1 MRRRSRSRSCQRVAS
16 RGLLEWNGHRFYH
29 RGDGWQAGR
38 VSGSYPRAA
47 DSRRIGPGC
56 RARHSGCAATG
67 GNTMGLDLLIRNGT
81 IVDGSGAARYQGD
94 VGIRQGQIV
103 EIGRIRAGAER
114 VIDADGLIVAPG
126 FVDGHTHMDAQVA
139 WDRIGSCSCWHGV
152 TTVIMGNCGFA
163 LAPCRP
169 EEREWFARCL
179 TAVEDIPTES
189 MLAGIDWTWETFPE
203 YLATVDRLPK
213 AINYGAYIGHSA
225 LRMYVMGKRALSETA
240 TDADLARMAGAVKEA
255 IRAGAMGFSSSRATT
270 HVTPDN
276 TPVASRIA
284 DWAEV
289 DRLVGAMG
297 ELGAGIF
304 QVGPDIS
311 GGLAQRAFLARL
323 QRVAVESGRPVMF
336 GTIASRQGDD
346 PNPWTYQ
353 LEYLDQC
360 AAAGAR
366 VWGQT
371 TTRSINA
378 IFSLKS
384 YLPFDV
390 LPAWRELR
398 RLPLPE
404 QKRRLAD
411 PATRR
416 QLMAEEATMKPRDNV
431 FQGGGAATTDP
442 RRPDYGNL
450 YAMKDVNWNDPTV
463 AQLAAAQGQHPV
475 EVMIDLALENENQVF
490 VQPLVNEHPDQV
502 LGMLKHPR
510 TLATFS
516 DSGAHVCQEMGSSL
530 QTHMLSYW
538 VRAKQAFTLEEAVR
552 KLTFDNASAWDITD
566 RGLLRAGYRADLVL
580 FDEARVQPAMPTV
593 EADLPG
599 GARRLVQKAEG
610 IAATIVNGEVTLE
623 HGKPTGRL
631 PGALLRGPGAR
642 PA

>member
-1 MRRRSRSRSCQRVAS
+1 MS
-16 RGLLEWNGHRFYH
+16 
-29 RGDGWQAGR
+29 
-38 VSGSYPRAA
+38 
-47 DSRRIGPGC
+47 
-56 RARHSGCAATG
+56 
-67 GNTMGLDLLIRNGT
+67 LDLLIRNGT
-81 IVDGSGAARYQGD
+81 IVDGSGAAGYPGD
-94 VGIRQGQIV
+94 VAVQAGRIV
-103 EIGRIRAGAER
+103 EIGRVRSAAER
-114 VIDADGLIVAPG
+114 VIDADGLVVAPG

-139 WDRIGSCSCWHGV
+139 WDPIGSCSCWHGV

-179 TAVEDIPTES
+179 TAVEDIPTEA

-225 LRMYVMGKRALSETA
+225 LRMYAMGKRALSEPA
-240 TDADLARMAGAVKEA
+240 TEEDLARMTAAVKEA
-255 IRAGAMGFSSSRATT
+255 IRAGAMGFSSSRSTT
-270 HVTPDN
+270 HVTPDD

-284 DWAEV
+284 EWSEV

-311 GGLAQRAFLARL
+311 GGPAQRAFLARL
-323 QRVAVESGRPVMF
+323 MRVALESGRPVMF
-336 GTIASRQGDD
+336 GTISSRQGVD

-353 LEYLDQC
+353 LEYLDEC

-398 RLPLPE
+398 RLPLAE
-404 QKRRLAD
+404 QKQRLAD

-416 QLMAEEATMKPRDNV
+416 ALVADEARMKPRDNV

-442 RRPDYGNL
+442 RKPDYDNL
-450 YAMKDVNWNDPTV
+450 YAMKDVDWDDPTV
-463 AQLAAAQGQHPV
+463 AQLAAARGRHPV
-475 EVMIDLALENENQVF
+475 EVMIDLALANDNQVF
-490 VQPLVNEHPDQV
+490 VQPLVNEHPDHV
-502 LGMLKHPR
+502 LGMLRHPR

-538 VRAKQAFTLEEAVR
+538 VRARQAFTLEQAVR
-552 KLTFDNASAWDITD
+552 KLSFDNAAAWGLAD

-580 FDEARVQPAMPTV
+580 FDPAQVRPAMPTV

-623 HGKPTGRL
+623 NGKPTGRL
-631 PGALLRGPGAR
+631 PGLLLRGPGAPR
-642 PA
+642 

>member
-1 MRRRSRSRSCQRVAS
+1 
-16 RGLLEWNGHRFYH
+16 
-29 RGDGWQAGR
+29 
-38 VSGSYPRAA
+38 
-47 DSRRIGPGC
+47 
-56 RARHSGCAATG
+56 
-67 GNTMGLDLLIRNGT
+67 MGLDLLIRNGT
-81 IVDGSGAARYQGD
+81 IVDGSGAARYRGD
-94 VGIRQGQIV
+94 VGIKDGRIV
-103 EIGRIRAGAER
+103 EIGRIRAVAER
-114 VIDADGLIVAPG
+114 TLDADGLIVAPG
-126 FVDGHTHMDAQVA
+126 FIDGHTHMDAQVA

-163 LAPCRP
+163 LAPCKP

-179 TAVEDIPTES
+179 TAVEDIPTEA

-225 LRMYVMGKRALSETA
+225 LRMYVMGRRALSEKA
-240 TDADLARMAGAVKEA
+240 TEDDLARMAEAVKEA

-284 DWAEV
+284 DWSEV
-289 DRLVGAMG
+289 DRLVGAMA
-297 ELGAGIF
+297 ELNAGIF
-304 QVGPDIS
+304 QVGPDTS
-311 GGLAQRAFLARL
+311 GGEAQRRFLARL
-323 QRVAVESGRPVMF
+323 KQVAVETGRPVMF
-336 GTIASRQGDD
+336 GTISSRQGDK

-353 LEYLDQC
+353 LEYLDDC

-366 VWGQT
+366 MWGQT

-390 LPAWRELR
+390 LPVWRALR
-398 RLPLPE
+398 HLPLDE
-404 QKRRLAD
+404 QKQRLAD

-416 QLMAEEATMKPRDNV
+416 QLVAAEADMKPRGNV

-442 RRPDYGNL
+442 RKPDYDNL
-450 YAMKDVNWNDPTV
+450 YAMKSVDWDDPTV
-463 AQLAAAQGQHPV
+463 AQLSAQRGKHPV
-475 EVMIDLALENENQVF
+475 EVMIDLVLENDNQVF
-490 VQPLVNEHPDQV
+490 VQPLVNEQPDHV

-552 KLTFDNASAWDITD
+552 KLTFDNASAWELND
-566 RGLLRAGYRADLVL
+566 RGLLRTGYRADLVL
-580 FDEARVQPAMPTV
+580 FDEVRVRPAMPSV
-593 EADLPG
+593 ETDLPG

-610 IAATIVNGEVTLE
+610 IAAVVVNGQVTLE
-623 HGKPTGRL
+623 NGDATGRM
-631 PGALLRGPGAR
+631 PGALVRGPGAR
-642 PA
+642 VV

>member
-1 MRRRSRSRSCQRVAS
+1 
-16 RGLLEWNGHRFYH
+16 
-29 RGDGWQAGR
+29 
-38 VSGSYPRAA
+38 
-47 DSRRIGPGC
+47 
-56 RARHSGCAATG
+56 
-67 GNTMGLDLLIRNGT
+67 MGLDLLIRNGT
-81 IVDGSGAARYQGD
+81 IVDGSGAARYRGD
-94 VGIRQGQIV
+94 VGVRDGRIV
-103 EIGRIRAGAER
+103 EVGRVGSVAER
-114 VIDADGLIVAPG
+114 TIDADGLIVAPG

-139 WDRIGSCSCWHGV
+139 WDPIGSCSCWHGV

-163 LAPCRP
+163 LAPCKP

-179 TAVEDIPTES
+179 TAVEDIPTEA
-189 MLAGIDWTWETFPE
+189 MLTGIDWTWETFPE
-203 YLATVDRLPK
+203 YLANVDRLPK

-225 LRMYVMGKRALSETA
+225 LRMYVMGKRALSEVA
-240 TDADLARMAGAVKEA
+240 TEDDLARMAAAVREA
-255 IRAGAMGFSSSRATT
+255 MRAGAMGFSSSRSTT
-270 HVTPDN
+270 HVTPDD

-284 DWAEV
+284 EWSEV
-289 DRLVGAMG
+289 DRLVGAMA
-297 ELGAGIF
+297 EVGAGIF

-311 GGLAQRAFLARL
+311 GGAAQRAFLARL
-323 QRVAVESGRPVMF
+323 KRVALESGRPVMF

-353 LEYLDQC
+353 LEYLDEC
-360 AAAGAR
+360 AVAGAR

-398 RLPLPE
+398 RLPLAE
-404 QKRRLAD
+404 QKARLAD

-416 QLMAEEATMKPRDNV
+416 ALVAEEARMKPRDNV

-450 YAMKDVNWNDPTV
+450 YAMKDVEWNDPTV
-463 AQLAAAQGQHPV
+463 AELAAARGQHPV
-475 EVMIDLALENENQVF
+475 EVMIDLALANDNQVF
-490 VQPLVNEHPDQV
+490 VQPLVNERPDHV
-502 LGMLKHPR
+502 LGMLRHPR

-538 VRAKQAFTLEEAVR
+538 VRAKQAFTLEQAVR
-552 KLTFDNASAWDITD
+552 KLSHDNAAAWGLAD
-566 RGLLRAGYRADLVL
+566 RGLIEAGYRADLVL
-580 FDEARVQPAMPTV
+580 FDAERVRPAMPTV

-610 IAATIVNGEVTLE
+610 IAATIVNGVVTLE
-623 HGKPTGRL
+623 NGQSTGRL
-631 PGALLRGPGAR
+631 PGVLLRGAGAAR
-642 PA
+642 

>member
-1 MRRRSRSRSCQRVAS
+1 
-16 RGLLEWNGHRFYH
+16 
-29 RGDGWQAGR
+29 
-38 VSGSYPRAA
+38 
-47 DSRRIGPGC
+47 
-56 RARHSGCAATG
+56 
-67 GNTMGLDLLIRNGT
+67 MGLDLLIRNGT

-240 TDADLARMAGAVKEA
+240 TDEDLARMAGAVKEA

-289 DRLVGAMG
+289 DRLVGAMA

-463 AQLAAAQGQHPV
+463 AQLAAARGQHPV
-475 EVMIDLALENENQVF
+475 EVMIDLALENDNQVF

-580 FDEARVQPAMPTV
+580 FDEARVKPAMPTV

>member
-1 MRRRSRSRSCQRVAS
+1 
-16 RGLLEWNGHRFYH
+16 
-29 RGDGWQAGR
+29 
-38 VSGSYPRAA
+38 
-47 DSRRIGPGC
+47 
-56 RARHSGCAATG
+56 
-67 GNTMGLDLLIRNGT
+67 MGLDLLIRNGT

-240 TDADLARMAGAVKEA
+240 TDEDLARMAGAVKEA

-289 DRLVGAMG
+289 DRLVGAMA

-463 AQLAAAQGQHPV
+463 AQLAAARGQHPV

-580 FDEARVQPAMPTV
+580 FDEARVKPAMPTV

>member
-1 MRRRSRSRSCQRVAS
+1 
-16 RGLLEWNGHRFYH
+16 
-29 RGDGWQAGR
+29 
-38 VSGSYPRAA
+38 
-47 DSRRIGPGC
+47 
-56 RARHSGCAATG
+56 
-67 GNTMGLDLLIRNGT
+67 MGLDLLIRNGT
-81 IVDGSGAARYQGD
+81 IVDGSGAARYRGD
-94 VGIRQGQIV
+94 VGIREGRIV
-103 EIGRIRAGAER
+103 EIGRVGSPAER
-114 VIDADGLIVAPG
+114 VIDADGVVVAPG

-139 WDRIGSCSCWHGV
+139 WDPMGTCSCWHGV

-179 TAVEDIPTES
+179 TAVEDIPTEA
-189 MLAGIDWTWETFPE
+189 MLTGIDWTWETFPE
-203 YLATVDRLPK
+203 YLATVERLPK

-225 LRMYVMGKRALSETA
+225 LRMYVMGKRALSEPA
-240 TDADLARMAGAVKEA
+240 TEEDLARMAAAVREA
-255 IRAGAMGFSSSRATT
+255 IRAGAMGFSSSRSTT

-284 DWAEV
+284 EWSEV
-289 DRLVGAMG
+289 DRLVGAMA
-297 ELGAGIF
+297 EVGAGIF

-311 GGLAQRAFLARL
+311 GGPAQRAFLARL
-323 QRVAVESGRPVMF
+323 KRVALESGRPVMF
-336 GTIASRQGDD
+336 GAISSRQGQD

-353 LEYLDQC
+353 LEYLDEC

-366 VWGQT
+366 VWGQS

-398 RLPLPE
+398 GLPLAE

-416 QLMAEEATMKPRDNV
+416 ALVAEEARMRPRDSV
-431 FQGGGAATTDP
+431 LQGGGAATTDP
-442 RRPDYGNL
+442 RRPDYDNL
-450 YAMKDVNWNDPTV
+450 YAMKDVEWDDPTV
-463 AQLAAAQGQHPV
+463 AQLAAARGQHPV
-475 EVMIDLALENENQVF
+475 DVMIDLALANDDQVF
-490 VQPLVNEHPDQV
+490 VQPLVNEHPDHV
-502 LGMLKHPR
+502 LGMLRHPR

-538 VRAKQAFTLEEAVR
+538 VRAKGAFTLEEAVR
-552 KLTFDNASAWDITD
+552 KLSFDNAAAWGLAD
-566 RGLLRAGYRADLVL
+566 RGLVRAGYRADLVL
-580 FDEARVQPAMPTV
+580 FDAARVRPAMPTV
-593 EADLPG
+593 ESDLPG

-623 HGKPTGRL
+623 NGKPTGRL
-631 PGALLRGPGAR
+631 PGALLRGPGA
-642 PA
+642 AAV

>member
-1 MRRRSRSRSCQRVAS
+1 
-16 RGLLEWNGHRFYH
+16 
-29 RGDGWQAGR
+29 
-38 VSGSYPRAA
+38 
-47 DSRRIGPGC
+47 
-56 RARHSGCAATG
+56 
-67 GNTMGLDLLIRNGT
+67 MGLDLLIRGGT
-81 IVDGSGAARYQGD
+81 IVDGSGAPRYRGD
-94 VGIRQGQIV
+94 VGIRQGRIV
-103 EIGRIRAGAER
+103 EMGRIGSGAER

-139 WDRIGSCSCWHGV
+139 WDPIGSCSCWHGV

-179 TAVEDIPTES
+179 TAVEDIPTEA

-240 TDADLARMAGAVKEA
+240 TEDDLARMTAAVKEA

-284 DWAEV
+284 DWSEV

-311 GGLAQRAFLARL
+311 GGLAQRSFLARL
-323 QRVAVESGRPVMF
+323 KRVALETGRPVMF

-353 LEYLDQC
+353 LAYLDEC

-398 RLPLPE
+398 GLPLPE
-404 QKRRLAD
+404 QRLRLAD

-416 QLMAEEATMKPRDNV
+416 RLVAEEATMKPRDNV

-450 YAMKDVNWNDPTV
+450 YAMKDVDWNDPTV
-463 AQLAAAQGQHPV
+463 AQLAAARGQHPV

-502 LGMLKHPR
+502 LGMLRHPR

-530 QTHMLSYW
+530 QTHMLHYW
-538 VRAKQAFTLEEAVR
+538 VRAKGAFTLEEAVR
-552 KLTFDNASAWDITD
+552 KLSFDNAAAWDIPD
-566 RGLLRAGYRADLVL
+566 RGLLKAGYRADLVL
-580 FDEARVQPAMPTV
+580 FDEARVKPAMPTV
-593 EADLPG
+593 ETDLPG

-610 IAATIVNGEVTLE
+610 IAATIVNGDVTLE
-623 HGKPTGRL
+623 NGKATGRL
-631 PGALLRGPGAR
+631 PGVLLRGPGAR